1 MTDWTSSGISPEEY
15 VKGRPSPTPAPSSWG
30 DSGMSPDEYV
40 AAQTA
45 PAEPATPS
53 RPDEEN
59 GFFDKAGDI
68 AYNLGTA
75 LTGGAP
81 PSGPVTADSFWPVRL
96 AKGLAHAIHSG
107 ATAPRDVLAGELD
120 PNSPEG
126 IARAMDVAGIATM
139 PLKFG
144 RTSGPGT
151 AAASDNFIRQQL
163 PSYVDKQATTRAAS
177 LMDDAA
183 AHGVQLTWPEALSQ
197 VTGKP
202 VLLDM
207 QRVLEGAKQTR
218 ATMAEA
224 IGDRPSQIKAA
235 AESKIADISPATAM
249 PSTIGPAIGTAAENE
264 ATRARQLINRSS
276 EPYYDAAKTFRLT
289 AEEMDRVHAL
299 PGYEAAAKE
308 VRGDPHLNREVAHL
322 PEDSIGFLNEV
333 KKVLDQQAENAASPV
348 QQGRSVQRS
357 ASLSRDAQ
365 AVRDAAIS
373 SEARA
378 GQGNYA
384 QALDIQQ
391 QGRQRYLE
399 PLLQGPLGKLA
410 EKNIPTKN
418 AIEALFPSDPL
429 AGSQREISTA
439 VEALARH
446 NEGAAKQLV
455 RAHVEQKL
463 NEAFDAAGRG
473 QEAQGYAGASF
484 AHRLAGSPAVETQ
497 RGTNFRAAVEALPN
511 GKQIWPG
518 IERFLEIARATGTR
532 RTPGSPTGYVQ
543 AELKGMGTGG
553 SKLGHTLSELAS
565 PGNYL
570 HLANDLYEKWQT
582 GRNLGELA
590 RIITD
595 RKSEA
600 IFRSLA
606 KQSRFSENAVKTAGK
621 LATMRMTDILGL
633 PREPL
638 RVTVTKRPEDMPLHG
653 Q

>member
-1 MTDWTSSGISPEEY
+1 MSPEEY
-15 VKGRPSPTPAPSSWG
+15 VKAKAAPPEHATSLR
-30 DSGMSPDEYV
+30 
-40 AAQTA
+40 
-45 PAEPATPS
+45 PAEEGSFWSGVGHIA
-53 RPDEEN
+53 EN
-59 GFFDKAGDI
+59 
-68 AYNLGTA
+68 

-81 PSGPVTADSFWPVRL
+81 PTGPVTAESFWPVRM
-96 AKGLAHAIHSG
+96 AKGLAHAIHSA

-126 IARAMDVAGIATM
+126 IARAMDFAGLTTM
-139 PLKFG
+139 PLK
-144 RTSGPGT
+144 TGT
-151 AAASDNFIRQQL
+151 VAASGTPGAARNFIQQQL
-163 PSYVDKQATTRAAS
+163 PKYVDKQAIKRAGD

-183 AHGVQLTWPEALSQ
+183 TRGVRLTWPEALSQ
-197 VTGKP
+197 ATGKP

-224 IGDRPSQIKAA
+224 IGDRPGQIKAA
-235 AESKIADISPATAM
+235 AESEIAGISPPTAR
-249 PSTIGPAIGTAAENE
+249 PSGIGPAIGEAATAEVD
-264 ATRARQLINRSS
+264 RARSLINRSS
-276 EPYYDAAKTFRLT
+276 EPYYDAAATKRLDPD
-289 AEEMDRVHAL
+289 EMAAL
-299 PGYEAAAKE
+299 RGRPGMNEAIEA
-308 VRGDPHLNREVAHL
+308 VRRNPEWGGDVQHL
-322 PEDSIGFLNEV
+322 PDDSIGFLNQV
-333 KKVLDQQAENAASPV
+333 KKYLDAKEKRAAQPLHPEHSV
-348 QQGRSVQRS
+348 EIAARLGRE
-357 ASLSRDAQ
+357 AQ

-391 QGRQRYLE
+391 EGRRQYLN
-399 PLLQGPLGKLA
+399 PMLQGPLGKLA
-410 EKNIPTKN
+410 EKNLPTQN
-418 AIEALFPSDPL
+418 AIEALFPGDPL
-429 AGSQREISTA
+429 AGGQHEISTA

-446 NEGAAKQLV
+446 NPSAARQLV

-497 RGTNFRAAVEALPN
+497 RGANFRAAVEALPN

-553 SKLGHTLSELAS
+553 SKLGQAASLIAS
-565 PGNYL
+565 PGEYL
-570 HLANDLYEKWQT
+570 HLAHDLWAKWQT

-595 RKSEA
+595 PRSEA
-600 IFRSLA
+600 IFRSLS
-606 KQSRFSENAVKTAGK
+606 KQSRFSRNAVKAAGK
-621 LATMRMTDILGL
+621 LTAMRAADIMGL

-638 RVTVTKRPEDMPLHG
+638 RITLTPDREQMPL
-653 Q
+653 QR

>member
-1 MTDWTSSGISPEEY
+1 MSPEEY

-45 PAEPATPS
+45 PPERATPS
-53 RPDEEN
+53 HPDEEK
-59 GFFDKAGDI
+59 GFFGKAGDI

-126 IARAMDVAGIATM
+126 IARAMDVAGITTM

-151 AAASDNFIRQQL
+151 AAAADNFIRQQL
-163 PSYVDKQATTRAAS
+163 PSYVDKEAKTRATS

-183 AHGVQLTWPEALSQ
+183 ARGVRLTWPEALSQ

-235 AESKIADISPATAM
+235 AESEIAGISPPATR
-249 PSTIGPAIGTAAENE
+249 PSTIGPAVGEAATAE
-264 ATRARQLINRSS
+264 TDRARSLINRSS
-276 EPYYDAAKTFRLT
+276 EPYYDAAATHRLDP
-289 AEEMDRVHAL
+289 AEMASLRAR
-299 PGYEAAAKE
+299 PGMNEAIDA
-308 VRGDPHLNREVAHL
+308 VRRKPEWGGDVQHL
-322 PEDSIGFLNEV
+322 PDDSIGFLNQV
-333 KKVLDQQAENAASPV
+333 KKYLDAKEKKLQQPVNPKYSPELAARV
-348 QQGRSVQRS
+348 GRQ
-357 ASLSRDAQ
+357 AG
-365 AVRDAAIS
+365 AVRDAAIA
-373 SEARA
+373 SEARGGEA
-378 GQGNYA
+378 NYA

-391 QGRQRYLE
+391 EGRRQYLN

-446 NEGAAKQLV
+446 NETAARQLV

-595 RKSEA
+595 PKSEA

-606 KQSRFSENAVKTAGK
+606 KQSPFARNAVKTAGK